1 MLTVEKVSK
10 EIDGKKIVNHV
21 SFQIKQ
27 GECVGIIGPNG
38 AGKSTI
44 VSLISGL
51 EKPTGGEISLSNR
64 PISSWGVKKLAQQ
77 MAVLTQD
84 GLNPYPISVF
94 DAVLMGCYPHLSFFQ
109 REGKKDYDKVEEV
122 LETVGLTDLKDQM
135 LDTLSGGERQR
146 VAIAKAMVQ
155 EPSLLILDEPT
166 TFLDIGYQLNIL
178 SIVKDWQRKDDL
190 TILMVLHD
198 LNLAAQF
205 CDRLILMDEG
215 EIVKIGSSEEILQE
229 DLLSKVYHTKPEIV
243 RHPKRDIPQILLHY
257 E

>member
-10 EIDGKKIVNHV
+10 EIDGKTIIDQI
-21 SFQIKQ
+21 SFQIEQ

-38 AGKSTI
+38 AGKST
-44 VSLISGL
+44 VVKLISGL
-51 EKPTGGEISLSNR
+51 EKPTKGNIHLLNQS
-64 PISSWGVKKLAQQ
+64 ISSWGVKKLAQQ
-77 MAVLTQD
+77 IAVLTQD
-84 GLNPYPISVF
+84 GLKPYPVTVF
-94 DAVLMGCYPHLSFFQ
+94 DAVLMGRYPHLSFFQ
-109 REGKKDYDKVEEV
+109 REGKKDYEKVETV
-122 LETVGLTDLKDQM
+122 LETVGLTHLKDQM

-155 EPSLLILDEPT
+155 EPKFLILDEPT

-215 EIVKIGSSEEILQE
+215 EIIKIGSSEEILQE
-229 DLLSKVYHTKPEIV
+229 NLLSRVYHTKPEIV